1 MQRYNELLGF
11 ARYLQNL
18 LRLALKVM
26 PRSSLEK
33 FALLIPLN
41 APPELV
47 EEVRKELGEEQQ

>member
-1 MQRYNELLGF
+1 
-11 ARYLQNL
+11 
-18 LRLALKVM
+18 M